1 MLAMS
6 DSGLRKHS
14 IYWFDDASLVLHVQA
29 VLFRVHLPLL
39 ERHSPFIASLEK
51 MTSSYEQ
58 IPIVIESSV
67 PLVYVTFGDERPV
80 RDTDV
85 EALLEHMYHDLPLS
99 SDSPFERVVAVLRSS
114 SPSQLHLPA
123 LHAKAKQ
130 YFSSMFTTKML
141 ATSTLGDLHEALS
154 IARSLRLES
163 ILKVVLYQIM
173 VSSNLDDETA
183 HPTDTQMTNASQP
196 LSSQSATSTENKNP
210 LENVRRLPGADIQL
224 CKSLMTQ
231 IIDYFTPI
239 LFTPAATPHMTCT
252 DVFADTWMPLVISPA
267 IENDGVYKP
276 IETLERMKQIDWASH
291 GLCGACVAEKCEE
304 WSEEQENVWA
314 LVEKL
319 LKAESS
325 II

>member
-1 MLAMS
+1 MTKPPTRRTHKWLMHHNHCLPNQL
-6 DSGLRKHS
+6 LRPK
-14 IYWFDDASLVLHVQA
+14 IV
-29 VLFRVHLPLL
+29 RVFVFVWANLTKLL
-39 ERHSPFIASLEK
+39 E
-51 MTSSYEQ
+51 
-58 IPIVIESSV
+58 
-67 PLVYVTFGDERPV
+67 
-80 RDTDV
+80 
-85 EALLEHMYHDLPLS
+85 
-99 SDSPFERVVAVLRSS
+99 
-114 SPSQLHLPA
+114 
-123 LHAKAKQ
+123 
-130 YFSSMFTTKML
+130 
-141 ATSTLGDLHEALS
+141 
-154 IARSLRLES
+154 
-163 ILKVVLYQIM
+163 
-173 VSSNLDDETA
+173 
-183 HPTDTQMTNASQP
+183 
-196 LSSQSATSTENKNP
+196 NP

-291 GLCGACVAEKCEE
+291 GLCGACVAEKYEE

-325 II
+325 IIWDCRFMPLLALWSDQSSSQSSH